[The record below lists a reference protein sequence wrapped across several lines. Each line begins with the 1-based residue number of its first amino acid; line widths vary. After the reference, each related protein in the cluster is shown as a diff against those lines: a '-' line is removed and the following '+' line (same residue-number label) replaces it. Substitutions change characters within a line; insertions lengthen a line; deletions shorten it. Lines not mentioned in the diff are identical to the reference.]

1 MNFTKLFIM
10 AAIAVLLI
18 AGIQPVEAAPRWK
31 FGKRLEK
38 LGRNVFK
45 AAKKALPVIAGYKAL
60 G

>member
-10 AAIAVLLI
+10 VAIAVLLI
-18 AGIQPVEAAPRWK
+18 AGIQPVEAAPRMEI
-31 FGKRLEK
+31 GKRREK